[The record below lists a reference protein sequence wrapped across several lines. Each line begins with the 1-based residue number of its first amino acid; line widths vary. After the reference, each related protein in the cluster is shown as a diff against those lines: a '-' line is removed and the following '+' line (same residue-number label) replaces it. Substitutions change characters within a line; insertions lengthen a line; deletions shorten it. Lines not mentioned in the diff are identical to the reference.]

1 MAFTFEQIIAGAP
14 PTGGDSGTQFANK
27 INNNFNL
34 LKNIDVPYGKY
45 SQLSGGNEIV
55 GNVSQSSA
63 ITFSTIDND
72 DFNALSLTNPTR
84 ITPPSGASLCLFY
97 IKAEYQMTLR
107 HGLASF
113 VLYKNGEEL
122 FTIHKIA
129 VPNAV
134 SSDTYSID
142 GGMFIAPPVKVE
154 NNDYFEVYFV
164 CNNAAL
170 TKLNQG
176 AIFGMFVLK

>member
-1 MAFTFEQIIAGAP
+1 MAFAFEQIIAGAP

-27 INNNFNL
+27 INNNFDL
-34 LKNIDVPYGKY
+34 LKNTDFPYGKY

-72 DFNALSLTNPTR
+72 DFNALSLANPTR
-84 ITPPSGASLCLFY
+84 ITPPLGTSLCLFY
-97 IKAEYQMTLR
+97 IKAEYQIIYR
-107 HGLASF
+107 NGVGSF

-122 FTIHKIA
+122 FTISKFA
-129 VPNAV
+129 SPNAT
-134 SSDTYSID
+134 SDSIYFID
-142 GGMFIAPPVKVE
+142 NGMFVTPPVNVT
-154 NNDYFEVYFV
+154 NGDYFEVYFV
-164 CNNAAL
+164 CNNATL

>member
-27 INNNFNL
+27 INNNFDL
-34 LKNIDVPYGKY
+34 LKNTDVPYGKY

-72 DFNALSLTNPTR
+72 DFNALSLANPTR

-97 IKAEYQMTLR
+97 IKAEYQMTYR
-107 HGLASF
+107 GGVGSF
-113 VLYKNGEEL
+113 ILYKNGEEL
-122 FTIHKIA
+122 FTIRKSA
-129 VPNAV
+129 STNATSGDV
-134 SSDTYSID
+134 YFTYN
-142 GGMFIAPPVKVE
+142 GMFITPPV
-154 NNDYFEVYFV
+154 NIANGDYFEVYFV